1 MFYFIYYLY
10 AIPLQ
15 LVQGSPSTARPVPM
29 HFSQTIS
36 LVIEL
41 CPFPLQTMQG
51 TLAPKGFLPVPEQ
64 KTQALNGAFM
74 STVASPLHT

>member
-1 MFYFIYYLY
+1 MFYFFYYLY

-29 HFSQTIS
+29 HFSQTTS

-41 CPFPLQTMQG
+41 CPFPLQTIQG
-51 TLAPKGFLPVPEQ
+51 TLAPNGFLPDPEQ
-64 KTQALNGAFM
+64 KIQVLNGASI
-74 STVASPLHT
+74 STIAAPLHT